1 MNTRNNFQML
11 SKKDLDKNDFFV
23 LISTLKKIV
32 GIVPSSVTS
41 LENLI
46 GIEEQKKILY
56 ENTISFI
63 KNNDSCNILLWGSKG
78 MGKSSLVISN
88 HKHLLR
94 TYKNIKLIEILCND
108 LIYLPEIIYNLR
120 KYQQKFII
128 FIDDVNL
135 DVNSYEFK
143 TLKVLIQGSILS
155 NSKNIRFYVTSN
167 IRNIINPDSND
178 NFNEVQIN
186 DQRNNAIALYD
197 RFGLILSFYR
207 ASKEEYINLVHLYA
221 RINKIKIDKDT
232 EKQAIQWSIFKG
244 DYSGRTAIQ
253 FITNLKSKIL

>member
-1 MNTRNNFQML
+1 ML
-11 SKKDLDKNDFFV
+11 TKKDLDKNDFFV
-23 LISTLKKIV
+23 FISTLKKVV
-32 GIVPSSVTS
+32 GIIPSSVVS

-63 KNNDSCNILLWGSKG
+63 KNNNSCNVLLWGSKG

-108 LIYLPEIIYNLR
+108 LIYLPEIIYNLK

-135 DVNSYEFK
+135 DINSNEFK

-186 DQRNNAIALYD
+186 DHRNNAIALYD

-207 ASKEEYINLVHLYA
+207 ASKEEYINLVYLYA
-221 RINKIKIDKDT
+221 KINKIKIDKDT

-244 DYSGRTAIQ
+244 DFSGRTAVQ
-253 FITNLKSKIL
+253 FITNLKSKTL

>member
-1 MNTRNNFQML
+1 ML